1 MDGIA
6 ELRDRGDLFLRV
18 LGEQD
23 QAKELALE
31 GIMAKNGKHN
41 DADDYATGARPA
53 KDEQMRAMKQ
63 AHGTPTRQA
72 ELPPFLRKDLPEEK
86 D

>member
-1 MDGIA
+1 MDGID

-23 QAKELALE
+23 AAKEMAL
-31 GIMAKNGKHN
+31 MAKENTGNGKEPP
-41 DADDYATGARPA
+41 TGRPA
-53 KDEQMRAMKQ
+53 KDEQMKALKT

-72 ELPPFLRKDLPEEK
+72 ELPPYVGKDAMPGEE